1 MHRLSATNLVLT
13 GLTMSPSSVT
23 SLVHA
28 DPAGVDVADVVGDD
42 ARLADLVAGDGAGEA
57 AHRGRRHRRR
67 VGEQRRED
75 RGACN
80 VTNGNLEIGIK
91 RFRRTMPHF
100 QLLPTHAN
108 QRQFR
113 DW

>member
-1 MHRLSATNLVLT
+1 
-13 GLTMSPSSVT
+13 MS

-57 AHRGRRHRRR
+57 AHRHGRRRHRRG

-75 RGACN
+75 RGA
-80 VTNGNLEIGIK
+80 
-91 RFRRTMPHF
+91 
-100 QLLPTHAN
+100 
-108 QRQFR
+108 
-113 DW
+113 

>member
-1 MHRLSATNLVLT
+1 
-13 GLTMSPSSVT
+13 MS

-57 AHRGRRHRRR
+57 AHRGRRRHRRR

-80 VTNGNLEIGIK
+80 ITRLVLNAFGG
-91 RFRRTMPHF
+91 
-100 QLLPTHAN
+100 
-108 QRQFR
+108 QFR
-113 DW
+113 TFDY